1 MSGRGAAVVV
11 DSIDE
16 ALKVAEEFAPE
27 HLCMGFAG
35 AEKLLDKARN
45 AGGIFIGERSGEVMA
60 DYVAGPSH
68 VMPTGGSA
76 RFSSALSARDFVRVT
91 PFLDLD
97 EDTFASISEAASD
110 LARLEMLEA
119 HARASDIRRRK

>member
-1 MSGRGAAVVV
+1 MLKSLRR
-11 DSIDE
+11 SIC
-16 ALKVAEEFAPE
+16 AWGFTGAEE
-27 HLCMGFAG
+27 
-35 AEKLLDKARN
+35 LLDEARN

-91 PFLDLD
+91 PFLDMD
-97 EDTFASISEAASD
+97 EETFASISHAASD

>member
-1 MSGRGAAVVV
+1 MYWLLRYWLRYRMNAVDAVEAELATQLEMLPRAKIAGTALNGRGAAVVV

-35 AEKLLDKARN
+35 AEGLLDKARN
-45 AGGIFIGERSGEVMA
+45 AGGIFIGEQSGEVMA

-68 VMPTGGSA
+68 VMPTGV
-76 RFSSALSARDFVRVT
+76 D
-91 PFLDLD
+91 
-97 EDTFASISEAASD
+97 
-110 LARLEMLEA
+110 RLVS
-119 HARASDIRRRK
+119 HRRCRRETS